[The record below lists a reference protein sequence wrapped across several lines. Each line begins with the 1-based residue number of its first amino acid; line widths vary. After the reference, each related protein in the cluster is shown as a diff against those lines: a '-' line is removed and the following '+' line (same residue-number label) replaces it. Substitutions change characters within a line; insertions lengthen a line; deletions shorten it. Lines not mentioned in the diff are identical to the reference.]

1 MKYFI
6 DYGHGGIDSGA
17 IGGNVLEKNINKL
30 VGERVKFHLERHGQ
44 TVVLTRVNDESV
56 SLQERVNIIN
66 KNKCDLGISI
76 HCKSF
81 SDTNVQGIETYTWGN
96 KSREKLLANKV
107 HKELINAKL
116 YYKNRGLKE
125 SQFTI
130 LSPEIPCCLVE
141 LGFIS
146 NEIDRKL
153 LLDNI
158 ENFAIAITKGLLG
171 FYEMSYKN
179 QTNVTV
185 ESVKKEEVAK
195 DGKYFRVQ
203 VGAYKTKQ
211 YAIDFAE
218 SLKKQ
223 GYTVN
228 IQYY

>member
-6 DYGHGGIDSGA
+6 DYGHGGNDSGA
-17 IGGNVLEKNINKL
+17 VGGSVLEKNINKL

-44 TVVLTRVNDESV
+44 TVILTRNNDETV

-76 HCKSF
+76 HCNSF
-81 SDTNVQGIETYTWGN
+81 SDTSVQGIETYTWGN

-130 LSPEIPCCLVE
+130 LSPDIPCILIE

-146 NEIDRKL
+146 NELDRKL
-153 LLDNI
+153 ILDNI
-158 ENFAIAITKGLLG
+158 ESFAITITKGLLA
-171 FYEMSYKN
+171 FYDIQY
-179 QTNVTV
+179 QAVV
-185 ESVKKEEVAK
+185 LIESVKKEELAE
-195 DGKYFRVQ
+195 DGKFYRVQ
-203 VGAYKTKQ
+203 VGAYKTKRH
-211 YAIDFAE
+211 AINFAE
-218 SLKKQ
+218 RLKKQ
-223 GYTVN
+223 GYPVI

>member
-6 DYGHGGIDSGA
+6 DYGHGGIDPGA
-17 IGGNVLEKNINKL
+17 IGGNILEKNINKL

-66 KNKCDLGISI
+66 KNNCDVGISI
-76 HCKSF
+76 HCNSYGD
-81 SDTNVQGIETYTWGN
+81 SEVQGLETYTWGN

-125 SQFTI
+125 SQFFI
-130 LSPEIPCCLVE
+130 LSPDIPCCLVE

-171 FYEMSYKN
+171 YYDIPYKKE
-179 QTNVTV
+179 TNVIV
-185 ESVKKEEVAK
+185 DDVVKLEIAR

-211 YAIDFAE
+211 YAIDLVE

-223 GYTVN
+223 GYPAI

>member
-6 DYGHGGIDSGA
+6 DYGHGGIDPGA
-17 IGGNVLEKNINKL
+17 IGGNILEKNINKL

-76 HCKSF
+76 HCNSF
-81 SDTNVQGIETYTWGN
+81 SDTDVQGIETYTWGN

-179 QTNVTV
+179 QKDVTI
-185 ESVKKEEVAK
+185 ESVKKEEIAK
-195 DGKYFRVQ
+195 DGKFYRVQ

-211 YAIDFAE
+211 YAVDFAE

-223 GYTVN
+223 GYPAI

>member
-6 DYGHGGIDSGA
+6 DYGHGGNDSGA
-17 IGGNVLEKNINKL
+17 VGGSVLEKNINKL

-44 TVVLTRVNDESV
+44 TVILTRNNDETV

-76 HCKSF
+76 HCNSF
-81 SDTNVQGIETYTWGN
+81 SDTSVQGIETYTWGN

-130 LSPEIPCCLVE
+130 LSPDIPCILIE

-146 NEIDRKL
+146 NELDRKL
-153 LLDNI
+153 ILDNI
-158 ENFAIAITKGLLG
+158 ESFAITITKGLLA
-171 FYEMSYKN
+171 FYDIQY
-179 QTNVTV
+179 QAVV
-185 ESVKKEEVAK
+185 LIESVKKEELAE
-195 DGKYFRVQ
+195 DGKFYRVQ
-203 VGAYKTKQ
+203 VGAYKTKRH
-211 YAIDFAE
+211 AINFAE

-223 GYTVN
+223 GYPVI